1 MKGAFSC
8 PVPWT
13 LLLKTRFLNNKYSTQ
28 ATKTLGQCDQIESI
42 SESTYTVTMKTQIAN
57 FQLLANFNKWTNE
70 KIINSCKKLTET
82 EYKKDREAF
91 FSSIHGTLNHLLVVD
106 RAYIF
111 HIEGKDHG
119 LKSLDQILY
128 ENLFQLEK
136 ARIEEDKRLVDL
148 VNNLLEESINKE
160 ITYNGFETGKT
171 TYTINTILITLFNH
185 QTHHRGQIHNMLSQA
200 GIKPPQ
206 IDIPDFIETRNKNKG

>member
-1 MKGAFSC
+1 M
-8 PVPWT
+8 
-13 LLLKTRFLNNKYSTQ
+13 
-28 ATKTLGQCDQIESI
+28 
-42 SESTYTVTMKTQIAN
+42 TQIAN
-57 FQLLANFNKWTNE
+57 FQLLANFNKWTNG
-70 KIINSCKKLTET
+70 KIITSCKKLTET
-82 EYKKDREAF
+82 EYKKDRGAF

-148 VNNLLEESINKE
+148 VNNLSEESINKE
-160 ITYNGFETGKT
+160 ITYQGFDTGKQ
-171 TYTINTILITLFNH
+171 TYTVNLILLTLFNH

-206 IDIPDFIETRNKNKG
+206 IDIPDFVK

>member
-1 MKGAFSC
+1 M
-8 PVPWT
+8 
-13 LLLKTRFLNNKYSTQ
+13 
-28 ATKTLGQCDQIESI
+28 
-42 SESTYTVTMKTQIAN
+42 
-57 FQLLANFNKWTNE
+57 
-70 KIINSCKKLTET
+70 
-82 EYKKDREAF
+82 
-91 FSSIHGTLNHLLVVD
+91 LVVD
-106 RAYIF
+106 RAFIA

-148 VNNLLEESINKE
+148 VNNLSEESINKE

-171 TYTINTILITLFNH
+171 THTINIILISMFNH

-206 IDIPDFIETRNKNKG
+206 IDIPDFIETRNKNK